1 MRQWIAGLSFLAAV
15 TFVAQPSW
23 ASFIENPTLI
33 SASTPWSFSTL
44 TNTFSGGAGF
54 STPDGSFAAEGSLR
68 ALFDDEGV
76 FKQGSVELRAPS
88 GNHLLLLGKVTGISA
103 TASEG
108 VNGLD
113 DHYLVLARFVPT
125 VQHDLP
131 FPVAFGD
138 FYAYVCSQ
146 TGDCESDGP
155 ASVEGL
161 FTTDYADSHVPLNNL
176 IRTFHIPAPMSLVL
190 LGVGLGILALTRRRV
205 SQAQS

>member
-23 ASFIENPTLI
+23 ASVIENPTI
-33 SASTPWSFSTL
+33 IFGSASWSFSTL
-44 TNTFSGGAGF
+44 TNTFSGGEGG
-54 STPDGSFAAEGSLR
+54 STSDGSFAAVGGLR

-76 FKQGSVELRAPS
+76 FKQGSVELRDPS
-88 GNHLLLLGKVTGISA
+88 DNHLLLLGKVTGISA
-103 TASEG
+103 TAFEG

-138 FYAYVCSQ
+138 FYAFVCSE
-146 TGDCESDGP
+146 TGDCDSDGP

-161 FTTDYADSHVPLNNL
+161 FTTDYADSHVPLNNF
-176 IRTFHIPAPMSLVL
+176 IRTFYIPAPMSLIL
-190 LGVGLGILALTRRRV
+190 LGVGLGILALTRGRV
-205 SQAQS
+205 SYA

>member
-44 TNTFSGGAGF
+44 TNTFSGSAGF
-54 STPDGSFAAEGSLR
+54 STPDGSFGAEASLR

-76 FKQGSVELRAPS
+76 FKQGSVELRDGS
-88 GNHLLLLGKVTGISA
+88 NHLLLLGKVTGTST
-103 TASEG
+103 TAFEG
-108 VNGLD
+108 VDGLD
-113 DHYLVLARFVPT
+113 DHYLVLATFVPT

-131 FPVAFGD
+131 FPVAFGQ
-138 FYAYVCSQ
+138 FYAYVCSE

-161 FTTDYADSHVPLNNL
+161 FTTDYADSHVPLHNL
-176 IRTFHIPAPMSLVL
+176 IRTFSIPAPMSLVL